1 MIKRI
6 NDFLAGWAMTI
17 VGGVFLIA
25 SFILPRTGYPQGEKL
40 ACYNIR
46 R

>member
-17 VGGVFLIA
+17 LGGVFLIA
-25 SFILPRTGYPQGEKL
+25 SFILP
-40 ACYNIR
+40 
-46 R
+46 